1 MIKKINASVMEII
14 VLHKFLHDEIEENMN
29 SDRGY
34 PAIVEALMIKNYKL
48 LTPTM
53 REIEK
58 EKNELLETYGEKQP
72 DGTFALNSSDTEKF
86 QTFNQENNKLMIKIK
101 NIKIRPIKMEYFERF
116 PSLGFEVMRRLDFL
130 TS

>member
-14 VLHKFLHDEIEENMN
+14 VLHKFLHDEIEENIN

-58 EKNELLETYGEKQP
+58 EKMNYL
-72 DGTFALNSSDTEKF
+72 
-86 QTFNQENNKLMIKIK
+86 KLMEKNNQMEHSHLIHLIQKSFKHSIRKII
-101 NIKIRPIKMEYFERF
+101 N
-116 PSLGFEVMRRLDFL
+116 
-130 TS
+130 